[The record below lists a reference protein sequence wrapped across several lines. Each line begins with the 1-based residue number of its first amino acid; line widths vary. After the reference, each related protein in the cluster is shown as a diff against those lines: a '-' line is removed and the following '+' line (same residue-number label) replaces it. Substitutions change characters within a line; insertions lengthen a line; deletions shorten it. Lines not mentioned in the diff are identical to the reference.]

1 MSDYSTIR
9 YEQDGRVARLVLNRP
24 RYRNA
29 QSRRL
34 LEELDAGFR
43 QAAEDDD
50 VGVIVLMG
58 EGDHFSAGHD
68 LGTPDEQADRQ
79 ARPYAEGVRGRFK
92 RSWDLYI
99 DYGLRWRQIPKP
111 TIAAVQGYCIYG
123 GWMIAAAC
131 DVVFAADDALFL
143 PANFQYFSVPYDMN
157 PRKAKAILF
166 ESRFVDAAEAEQL
179 GFVERVV
186 PRARLL
192 DEVMEYA
199 RRVAENDPFYLR
211 MVKLAIN
218 QADDERGFSQHI
230 VGAHAHYLL
239 SIAAESDPGYALK
252 RPEGRRLPGVQVALD
267 NFQRRKASRRAR
279 AGAEE

>member
-1 MSDYSTIR
+1 MSTYTTIR
-9 YEQDGRVARLVLNRP
+9 YEQDGRVASLVLNRP

-29 QSRRL
+29 QSRLL

-43 QAAEDDD
+43 QAAEDES
-50 VGVIVLMG
+50 VGVIVLAG

-68 LGTPDEQADRQ
+68 LGTPDEQSDSQ
-79 ARPYAEGVRGRFK
+79 ARPYAAGMRGRFK

-99 DYGLRWRQIPKP
+99 DFGLRWRQIPKP

-131 DVVFAADDALFL
+131 DLIFAADDALFL
-143 PANFQYFSVPYDMN
+143 PANLQYFSIPYDMN

-166 ESRFVDAAEAEQL
+166 ESRFIDAAEAQQL
-179 GFVERVV
+179 GFVERVT
-186 PRARLL
+186 PRARLR
-192 DEVMEYA
+192 DEVMDFA
-199 RRVAENDPFYLR
+199 HRVAANDPFHLR
-211 MVKLAIN
+211 MVKLSIN
-218 QADDERGFSQHI
+218 QSEEARGFSQHI

-239 SIAAESDPGYALK
+239 SVAGEADPGFALP

-267 NFQRRKASRRAR
+267 NTERRKARK
-279 AGAEE
+279 